1 MNRTRKVIFLL
12 AFDVLPSA
20 SIGQSIEELLDTDLS
35 TLVEVEIVTP
45 GRRGQTARGS
55 SIAETHL
62 SASSRFSLDPDVGVL
77 SAGGEPA
84 DGDVARGHADDP
96 TQAS

>member
-35 TLVEVEIVTP
+35 TLW
-45 GRRGQTARGS
+45 RWRS
-55 SIAETHL
+55 
-62 SASSRFSLDPDVGVL
+62 
-77 SAGGEPA
+77 
-84 DGDVARGHADDP
+84 
-96 TQAS
+96 